1 MQKSVPWLCLLVP
14 TWAKPLRYLQ
24 ETGGDVVE
32 WVKTGNLCVSGHSLL
47 NETPA
52 VKLCNCG
59 GHLDCQGT
67 SNFQLLELH
76 VGDLNDTD
84 RQMAVGDDMW
94 PSRRFY
100 MNQEVSEFDPE
111 DPTSP
116 VYTYTLIS
124 NGIGVGRRFSGAY
137 AGLTTYVG
145 ESGTA
150 SLQFQ
155 DFISSSPQTAFQTT
169 EVSRLDTCEMPIE
182 TGDDVRRLQGD
193 GDGDGDSEAGNI
205 TTVAPDVMVLP
216 SKILCGDNT
225 QISPGRVKMSLYGYT
240 WGKNW
245 ESDVAGQDL
254 VFFRWRLC
262 FESRSWYINQVLN
275 GEGILGTGERVH
287 VIDMQQE
294 DGRPLVYW
302 FPRFYTSGDHLDCTF
317 AQDLLYNL
325 PKWECPNTQ
334 TIGAVHVTASPAG
347 AACAQDGLIVNIG
360 FLLDQLQKK
369 DRWFLYT
376 MEVNTSSTVTFSSI
390 SSAPQSQASWGMA
403 ALVPFFLW
411 IRSSL

>member
-1 MQKSVPWLCLLVP
+1 MYKSVPWLCLLVP
-14 TWAKPLRYLQ
+14 TGPAWARPAQRYLQ
-24 ETGGDVVE
+24 ETGDE
-32 WVKTGNLCVSGHSLL
+32 WVKTGNLCASGHSLL
-47 NETPA
+47 NETPSL
-52 VKLCNCG
+52 KLCNCG
-59 GHLDCQGT
+59 GQFDCQGT
-67 SNFQLLELH
+67 SKFQLLELH
-76 VGDLNDTD
+76 VGELNDID
-84 RQMAVGDDMW
+84 SLQMAVGDDLW

-100 MNQEVSEFDPE
+100 MNQDVLELDPE
-111 DPTSP
+111 DPTAQP
-116 VYTYTLIS
+116 YVYTLIS

-137 AGLTTYVG
+137 AGLTSYLG

-169 EVSRLDTCEMPIE
+169 EVSRLDTCEMVE
-182 TGDDVRRLQGD
+182 VAGDVRRLQGD
-193 GDGDGDSEAGNI
+193 GDGDDGDSEAGNV
-205 TTVAPDVMVLP
+205 TTVAPDVALP
-216 SKILCGDNT
+216 SKIFCGDNT
-225 QISPGRVKMSLYGYT
+225 QISPGKIKMSLYGYT

-245 ESDVAGQDL
+245 ESDVAGHDL

-262 FESRSWYINQVLN
+262 FDSRSWYINQVLN

-287 VIDMQQE
+287 VVDVQQE
-294 DGRPLVYW
+294 DGQPLVYW
-302 FPRFYTSGDHLDCTF
+302 FPTFYMSGDHLDCTF
-317 AQDLLYNL
+317 AQDLLYNF

-360 FLLDQLQKK
+360 FPLDRLQK

-376 MEVNTSSTVTFSSI
+376 MEVNTSSTVTFSAI
-390 SSAPQSQASWGMA
+390 SSAPPRASGTV

-411 IRSSL
+411 IHSSLC